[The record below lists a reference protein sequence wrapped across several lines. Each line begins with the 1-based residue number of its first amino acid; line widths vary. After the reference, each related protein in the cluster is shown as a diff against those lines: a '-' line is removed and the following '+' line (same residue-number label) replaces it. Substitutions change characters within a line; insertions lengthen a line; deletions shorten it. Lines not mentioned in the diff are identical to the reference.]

1 MTHEHSPFTNLA
13 TVASYAENARR
24 NVPGVSDLHRMV
36 TLLLAE
42 RAPEEAHILV
52 VGAGGG
58 MEISAMAE
66 ARPMWRFTGVDP
78 SVAMLHLAKEVLRP
92 SCDRVDLIE
101 GTAEDLPSRTF
112 DGATCLL
119 TFHHLNWHERL
130 QALQEIRSRLN
141 PGAPLVVV
149 EHTAPGPNPERWMTL
164 SSAFRDHETPD
175 WTQARAA
182 GRKMAERLTLLTP
195 DQEEHLLREGGFVDA
210 AMFYAALSFR
220 GWVARAP

>member
-1 MTHEHSPFTNLA
+1 MTHEHSPFTNVA

-24 NVPGVSDLHRMV
+24 NVPGLSDLHRMV

-92 SCDRVDLIE
+92 YCDRVDLIE

-130 QALQEIRSRLN
+130 QANSSRSRKCPFPRWRTDTHSNAAASHPASCANCSIATFSPRNRGSIGKAMSPQNRCMEL
-141 PGAPLVVV
+141 APPL
-149 EHTAPGPNPERWMTL
+149 AA
-164 SSAFRDHETPD
+164 SRDSKD
-175 WTQARAA
+175 DAGSKAA
-182 GRKMAERLTLLTP
+182 CGTVS
-195 DQEEHLLREGGFVDA
+195 GN
-210 AMFYAALSFR
+210 
-220 GWVARAP
+220 